1 MPYGLPRCAWLTA
14 CAAALILVGCD
25 RTKEGARETG
35 AVSGDDVGRAATE
48 KVPVTSKSEEARAL
62 YDQGVALFD
71 QLRFFDARE
80 KFQQASAKDP
90 DFAMAHYQL
99 ALTSPSNKEALEHLK
114 RAVALSGTAS
124 EGERLAI
131 LGLEAAFNSDRA
143 KQLQYAKE
151 AVEKYPGDERA
162 RLTLAFIYSGQQEN
176 EKAVD
181 ELKKAIELNPTF
193 SPAYNSLGY
202 AYRPLGKN
210 AEAEAA
216 FKKYIELVPNDPNP
230 YDSYAELLMKN
241 GRFDESIAEY
251 RKALSIDPH
260 FTNSHFGIAS
270 NLMFQGKHGQAIAE
284 AQKIADGARSDGD
297 RRFALF
303 IKSVIYTD
311 QGKSDLALRELEK
324 EYALDKKAGDPSQM
338 AADAEAIGIVLVN
351 SGKPDQ
357 ANRRFKE
364 ALDLQVNSNVSE
376 EAKEDARLAHHYHLG
391 LVALAK
397 NDLAAA
403 KSHATEYLKGA
414 DAKQNDLRTREAH
427 QLAGRIAIA
436 EKRFDDAISELKQ
449 ADQQDPYVLYT
460 SALAFQGKGDRAK
473 AGELFKQA
481 AESYT
486 LPTLNYALIRAKAKK
501 LAV

>member
-1 MPYGLPRCAWLTA
+1 MSYGLPRCVWLTT
-14 CAAALILVGCD
+14 CAVLILAGCD
-25 RTKEGARETG
+25 RTKDGARESG
-35 AVSGDDVGRAATE
+35 AVNAEDAGRAANE
-48 KVPVTSKSEEARAL
+48 KVPVTSKSKEARAL
-62 YDQGVALFD
+62 YDQGVGLFD
-71 QLRFFDARE
+71 QLRFYDARE
-80 KFQQASAKDP
+80 KFREAAAKDP

-99 ALTSPSNKEALEHLK
+99 ALTTPSSKESLEHLRK
-114 RAVALSGTAS
+114 AVALSGTAS

-181 ELKKAIELNPTF
+181 ELKKAVEINPSF

-202 AYRPLGKN
+202 AYRPLNMN

-241 GRFDESIAEY
+241 GRFDESIAQY
-251 RKALSIDPH
+251 RKALSLDPN
-260 FTNSHFGIAS
+260 FTNSHFGVAS
-270 NLMFQGKHGQAIAE
+270 NLMFQGKHDQAIAE

-297 RRFALF
+297 RRFAF
-303 IKSVIYTD
+303 FVKSVIYTD
-311 QGKSDLALRELEK
+311 QGKPDLAVRELQK
-324 EYALDKKAGDPSQM
+324 EFALDKKAGDPSQM
-338 AADAEAIGIVLVN
+338 AGDAETIGIVLVN

-357 ANRRFKE
+357 ASAQFKQ
-364 ALDLQVNSNVSE
+364 ALDLLVNSDLSE
-376 EAKEDARLAHHYHLG
+376 EAKEDAKLAYHYDLG

-397 NDLAAA
+397 KDLAGA

-414 DAKQNDLRTREAH
+414 EARQNDLRIRQAH
-427 QLAGRIAIA
+427 ELGGRIALA
-436 EKRFDDAISELKQ
+436 EKKYDDAISQLKQ
-449 ADQQDPYVLYT
+449 ADQQDPYVLYHT
-460 SALAFQGKGDRAK
+460 ALALQGKGDQAQAR
-473 AGELFKQA
+473 ELFKQA
-481 AESYT
+481 AESYI

-501 LAV
+501 QAV